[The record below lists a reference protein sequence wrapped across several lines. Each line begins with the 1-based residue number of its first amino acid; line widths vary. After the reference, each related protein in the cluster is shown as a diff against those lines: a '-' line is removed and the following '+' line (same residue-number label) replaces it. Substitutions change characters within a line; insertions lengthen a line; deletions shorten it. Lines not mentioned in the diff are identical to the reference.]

1 MVLTFVRISRP
12 NGKDMTRRPLF
23 RVPAAMHLAVLLFV
37 AVSITTRFAAASDQ
51 RTVSSLLKPLA
62 DRDLFSGSVVVV
74 RNGGIVAEQ
83 SSGYANREQKTPI
96 GPGTRFYVASV
107 TKSFTATAILFLR
120 DAGKLSL
127 DDPISK
133 FIPDF
138 PHGSI
143 TIRQALTHTS
153 GLQHPVFYP
162 DYYDLAQRSYSTGEA
177 AALFKDRPLL
187 SAPGTQSRYSDYNY
201 TLLARIIEIA
211 SGRGYSQFLTEDIF
225 RPQHL
230 NSAGNHASWA
240 QIVVNRAVG
249 YQPVGMEDFENAR
262 YFDYSIATG
271 AASVYMS
278 AEDLAHWIEAIGSG
292 SVLSPQSTSE
302 LLGTSDHAGLLQS
315 REIAGH
321 RAIALN
327 GWDNIGFAAEA
338 VYFPDSHL
346 AIAVTTNQND
356 SGIARYLTEGIA
368 QSLLVKKKVEPPQ
381 FSKKVTDPQRFA
393 GKYRFGPDFYVPGQE
408 LEIVVRNGELFDLQK
423 NPERLMGLMP
433 MSDGSF
439 IYRSHWARVTFQ
451 QENGRMVGLM
461 FDNFKATKIP

>member
-1 MVLTFVRISRP
+1 M
-12 NGKDMTRRPLF
+12 DMKRRPLF
-23 RVPAAMHLAVLLFV
+23 RVAPAKHLAVLLIV
-37 AVSITTRFAAASDQ
+37 AVPIITGFAAGPDQ

-74 RNGGIVAEQ
+74 RDGRIVAEQ
-83 SSGYANREQKTPI
+83 NSGYADREQKTPI
-96 GPGTRFYVASV
+96 GAGTRFYVASV
-107 TKSFTATAILFLR
+107 TKSFTATAILLLR

-133 FIPDF
+133 FMPDF
-138 PHGSI
+138 PHGGI
-143 TIRQALTHTS
+143 TIRQLLTHTS

-162 DYYDLAQRSYSTGEA
+162 DYYDLAKRSYSTREA

-187 SAPGTQSRYSDYNY
+187 SAPGTQRRYSDYNY
-201 TLLARIIEIA
+201 TLLARTIEIA
-211 SGRGYSQFLTEDIF
+211 SGNGYSQFLTEHIF

-230 NSAGNHASWA
+230 SSAGNHASRA
-240 QIVVNRAVG
+240 QIVANRAAG
-249 YQPVGMEDFENAR
+249 YQPVGMNDFENAR

-278 AEDLAHWIEAIGSG
+278 AEDLAHWIEAIGSD
-292 SVLSPQSTSE
+292 SVLSPQSTYE

-315 REIAGH
+315 RNIAGH

-327 GWDNIGFAAEA
+327 GWDNIGFAADA
-338 VYFPDSHL
+338 LCFPDSHL

-356 SGIARYLTEGIA
+356 SGIAPYLTEKIA
-368 QSLLVKKKVEPPQ
+368 QSFLKKQQVEPPQ
-381 FSKKVTDPQRFA
+381 FLKNVTDVQRFA
-393 GKYRFGPDFYVPGQE
+393 GKYRFGSDFYVPGQE

-423 NPERLMGLMP
+423 NPERLMGLIP

-439 IYRSHWARVTFQ
+439 MYRSHWSRVTFQ
-451 QENGRMVGLM
+451 QENGRVVALM
-461 FDNFKATKIP
+461 FDDFKATKIP